1 MAEKTLS
8 PNDIILG
15 AGELYLTEFTGTT
28 VPEHATI
35 ETDANNVGHTSGGAT
50 FTYTPTVYDVENS
63 YGKVVKRKITKTE
76 CVFKSGI
83 LTFDPEKIG
92 LLTNAKITKDTNKT
106 KITYEVT
113 DADLNI
119 YKQSN
124 SYVPGKRDPFSMEE
138 TQPTGNATGGT
149 STNNEETVET
159 NTNSDPNSTG
169 TFFNDTGKK

>member
-1 MAEKTLS
+1 MVKSIIKEIIIMLLLCVAILL
-8 PNDIILG
+8 ILG
-15 AGELYLTEFTGTT
+15 VLFYDYIPSNKV
-28 VPEHATI
+28 VPSKIAYSTPENIPAEINEEVI
-35 ETDANNVGHTSGGAT
+35 EANN
-50 FTYTPTVYDVENS
+50 
-63 YGKVVKRKITKTE
+63 
-76 CVFKSGI
+76 
-83 LTFDPEKIG
+83 
-92 LLTNAKITKDTNKT
+92 T

-159 NTNSDPNSTG
+159 KTNSDPNSTG

>member
-1 MAEKTLS
+1 MVKSIIKEIIIMLLLCVAILL
-8 PNDIILG
+8 ILG
-15 AGELYLTEFTGTT
+15 VLF
-28 VPEHATI
+28 
-35 ETDANNVGHTSGGAT
+35 
-50 FTYTPTVYDVENS
+50 YDYIPSN
-63 YGKVVKRKITKTE
+63 KVVPSKIAYST
-76 CVFKSGI
+76 
-83 LTFDPEKIG
+83 PENIQEE
-92 LLTNAKITKDTNKT
+92 IQEEIIETNKT